1 MPAVLFGV
9 FCAACALLALA
20 GLALVAPRD
29 VPPITGTCAF
39 ILTLAAL
46 GVAVLR

>member
-1 MPAVLFGV
+1 MTAVFGV
-9 FCAACALLALA
+9 LCAACALLALA
-20 GLALVAPRD
+20 GLALVVPRD

-46 GVAVLR
+46 AVAILR

>member
-1 MPAVLFGV
+1 MPAVLFGA
-9 FCAACALLALA
+9 FCAACALLALV

-29 VPPITGTCAF
+29 VPSISGTCAF
-39 ILTLAAL
+39 ICTLAAL

>member
-1 MPAVLFGV
+1 MLFGV
-9 FCAACALLALA
+9 CCAACVLLALA

-29 VPPITGTCAF
+29 VPEITGTCAL

>member
-1 MPAVLFGV
+1 MILAVLFPL
-9 FCAACALLALA
+9 AALLGLLGLCALAL
-20 GLALVAPRD
+20 RD
-29 VPPITGTCAF
+29 VPRISGTCAL